1 VPRAWFEIEGGGVPS
16 KGSGSR
22 AEGNQ
27 TLRTVCA
34 NCGHSLPTEVG
45 HAHPLDESIRR
56 ETWGLVGYLAG
67 QKTVFPT
74 CAACRE
80 AGWRPPGF
88 VWMN

>member
-1 VPRAWFEIEGGGVPS
+1 MPS
-16 KGSGSR
+16 KGSAYR
-22 AEGNQ
+22 AESNQ

-34 NCGHSLPTEVG
+34 SCGGSIPTEVG

-56 ETWGLVGYLAG
+56 ETWGLVGYHAKE
-67 QKTVFPT
+67 KTVFPT
-74 CAACRE
+74 CAACRA